1 MAQAKSEM
9 IQEPF
14 QAMQGDPR
22 RFTSLRDDPRPFKS
36 AMRRTCL
43 GPDASRE
50 EERGRPF
57 EMIEGQLRGLA
68 ATAGSFE
75 EAGLNQIG
83 LMDIFEG
90 ALVFLD
96 RRRQGFHPDRSSSK
110 LVDDGQKNLTIHL
123 IKPRR
128 IDTQPRERVL
138 GYSLGNSSL
147 RLDLGIVAHPF
158 DKPEGRVT
166 QTRSEEHTS
175 ELQSRLHLVC
185 RL

>member
-1 MAQAKSEM
+1 
-9 IQEPF
+9 
-14 QAMQGDPR
+14 
-22 RFTSLRDDPRPFKS
+22 
-36 AMRRTCL
+36 
-43 GPDASRE
+43 
-50 EERGRPF
+50 
-57 EMIEGQLRGLA
+57 MIEGQLRGLA
-68 ATAGSFE
+68 ATTGSFE

-96 RRRQGFHPDRSSSK
+96 RGRQGFHPDRSSSK

-158 DKPEGRVT
+158 DKPVDDARGSAST
-166 QTRSEEHTS
+166 TGNFLRSLGIDGDPEHP
-175 ELQSRLHLVC
+175 R
-185 RL
+185 

>member
-1 MAQAKSEM
+1 
-9 IQEPF
+9 
-14 QAMQGDPR
+14 
-22 RFTSLRDDPRPFKS
+22 
-36 AMRRTCL
+36 
-43 GPDASRE
+43 
-50 EERGRPF
+50 
-57 EMIEGQLRGLA
+57 MIEGQLRGLA

-96 RRRQGFHPDRSSSK
+96 CGRQGFHPDWSSGK

-158 DKPEGRVT
+158 DKPVDDARGSSSTTGNLLRSLGIDWDPEHPAERVT
-166 QTRSEEHTS
+166 M
-175 ELQSRLHLVC
+175 VC
-185 RL
+185 NSDGE